1 MIREVSRVD
10 WSRYHPYFLAHE
22 FVCTHC
28 GREQMQ
34 PVFMDKLLKLRLA
47 YRKEMPITSG
57 YRCPDHPKE
66 AEKAVP
72 GAHAMGLSADVAVT
86 GRDAF
91 RLMQLAMALG
101 DFTGIGVQQKGDKRF
116 LHLDCVED
124 SMTLARP
131 MVWSY

>member
-1 MIREVSRVD
+1 MSRVD
-10 WSRYHPYFLAHE
+10 WSKYHPYFIAHE
-22 FVCTHC
+22 FVCRHC
-28 GREQMQ
+28 GRELMQ
-34 PVFMDKLLKLRLA
+34 PRFMDKLFRLRQA
-47 YRKEMPITSG
+47 YNGPMTITSG

-72 GAHAMGLSADVAVT
+72 GAHAMGCAADVAVT

-91 RLMQLAMALG
+91 RVLQLAMASG

-124 SMTLARP
+124 SMTLVRP